1 MPVVNAQM
9 IRDRF
14 ARSMTRSI
22 MECRIWL
29 SATEGNQVAVD
40 LLRGEEGAVAAAK
53 LVETLMAHIG
63 HETAVTADSKDARS
77 KARRAVARIGGD

>member
-9 IRDRF
+9 IRERF
-14 ARSMTRSI
+14 ARSMTRSV

-40 LLRGEEGAVAAAK
+40 LLRGEEGAVATAK

-63 HETAVTADSKDARS
+63 HATAVTADSKAARS
-77 KARRAVARIGGD
+77 QARRVVSRLVGD